1 MSWPR
6 TAKLSISKTDMA
18 IAKPIPEWWYSFNT
32 HEIGKYGLLNLAGK
46 WAVVES
52 TDRQYYEPS
61 EYKVITEWLDDR
73 KTALG
78 FIKLL
83 EK

>member
-1 MSWPR
+1 
-6 TAKLSISKTDMA
+6 MA

-46 WAVVES
+46 WAVVKEKGFPP
-52 TDRQYYEPS
+52 DED
-61 EYKVITEWLDDR
+61 EFDVITEWVDDR
-73 KTALG
+73 KTAIG

-83 EK
+83 EN